1 MTSKTTEAQK
11 PLMNS
16 LLNQSPKTPKVG
28 EIADGKILEI
38 GRNTIFVDLGIAGT
52 GILLGR
58 EIKANRNLIKSL
70 HVGDEISAMVLEQEN
85 DDGFVELSLQAAHQE
100 QSWDSLKRLLET
112 QETIKARVTAANRGG
127 LMIELNGVAG
137 FLPVS
142 QLNYEHYPRVEDGDK
157 NKILQELN
165 KFVNR
170 DLEVRV
176 LDIDPSQQKL
186 IASEKAVGEEKIKE
200 ALSQYQLGDLV
211 SGTISGVVDFG
222 AFVRFPLKEKEGQ
235 DKDKTEMIEGLIH
248 ISEIDW
254 QLIEDP
260 RQVLQ
265 VGENVTAKIIGIE
278 KDRLSLSLKA
288 LKQDPW
294 QSIDQKYQKDQV
306 VEGTVTKINP
316 FGAFIQLDKDIHG
329 LVHISDFGSSEKM
342 SSEIIAGEKYQFK
355 IASIEPLVHKMA
367 LSLVRPESAKK
378 ANKTEVEAE
387 SATPKTETPE
397 AL

>member
-1 MTSKTTEAQK
+1 
-11 PLMNS
+11 MNN
-16 LLNQSPKTPKVG
+16 LINQSPKTPKAG
-28 EIADGKILEI
+28 EIASGKILEI
-38 GRNTIFVDLGIAGT
+38 GRNTIFIDLGIAGT
-52 GILLGR
+52 GVLLGR

-70 HVGDEISAMVLEQEN
+70 HIGDEISAMVLESEN
-85 DDGFVELSLQAAHQE
+85 DDGFIELSLQAAHQE

-127 LMIELNGVAG
+127 LMIELNGIAG

-170 DLEVRV
+170 DLDVRV

-186 IASEKAVGEEKIKE
+186 IASEKAVGEDKIKA
-200 ALSQYQLGDLV
+200 ALSQYKLGDLV
-211 SGTISGVVDFG
+211 SGAISGVVDFG
-222 AFVRFPLKEKEGQ
+222 AFVRFPLKEQEGQ
-235 DKDKTEMIEGLIH
+235 EKPDKAEMIEGLIH

-265 VGENVTAKIIGIE
+265 VGQSVTAKIIGIE

-288 LKQDPW
+288 LKKDPW
-294 QSIDQKYQKDQV
+294 QSIDDKYQKDQI
-306 VEGTVTKINP
+306 VEGEVTKINP
-316 FGAFIQLDKDIHG
+316 FGAFVQLDKDIHG

-342 SSEIIAGEKYQFK
+342 NSEITAGKKYQFK
-355 IASIEPLVHKMA
+355 IASIEPQVHKMA

-378 ANKTEVEAE
+378 AEAAQE
-387 SATPKTETPE
+387 IASETNTPSS
-397 AL
+397 L

>member
-1 MTSKTTEAQK
+1 MTSKTTETQK
-11 PLMNS
+11 SLMNN
-16 LLNQSPKTPKVG
+16 LINQSPKTPKAG
-28 EIADGKILEI
+28 EIASGKILEI

-52 GILLGR
+52 GVLLGR

-85 DDGFVELSLQAAHQE
+85 DDGFIELSLQAAHQE

-127 LMIELNGVAG
+127 LMIELNGIAG

-211 SGTISGVVDFG
+211 SGVISGVVDFG

-235 DKDKTEMIEGLIH
+235 DKTEMIEGLIH

-265 VGENVTAKIIGIE
+265 VGQNVTAKIIGIE

-294 QSIDQKYQKDQV
+294 QSIDGRYQKDQV
-306 VEGTVTKINP
+306 IEGMVTKINP

-342 SSEIIAGEKYQFK
+342 NSEIVAGKKYQFK
-355 IASIEPLVHKMA
+355 IVSIEPPVHKMA

-378 ANKTEVEAE
+378 TE
-387 SATPKTETPE
+387 ATQEVAPE
-397 AL
+397 ADTPSSL

>member
-1 MTSKTTEAQK
+1 
-11 PLMNS
+11 MNN
-16 LLNQSPKTPKVG
+16 LLNQSPRVPKAG
-28 EIADGKILEI
+28 EIASGKILEI
-38 GRNTIFVDLGIAGT
+38 GRNTIFVDLGVAGT
-52 GILLGR
+52 GVLLGR

-127 LMIELNGVAG
+127 LMIELNGIAG

-200 ALSQYQLGDLV
+200 ALSQYKLGDLV
-211 SGTISGVVDFG
+211 SGLISGVVDFG

-235 DKDKTEMIEGLIH
+235 DKAEMIEGLIH

-265 VGENVTAKIIGIE
+265 VGQSVTAKIIGIE

-288 LKQDPW
+288 LKPDPW
-294 QSIDQKYQKDQV
+294 QSIDGKYQKDQII
-306 VEGTVTKINP
+306 EGEVTKINP

-329 LVHISDFGSSEKM
+329 LVHISDFGSLDKM
-342 SSEIIAGEKYQFK
+342 NSEITANKKYQFK
-355 IASIEPLVHKMA
+355 IVSIEPQVHKMA

-378 ANKTEVEAE
+378 IEVVAE
-387 SATPKTETPE
+387 NETTKAE
-397 AL
+397 

>member
-1 MTSKTTEAQK
+1 
-11 PLMNS
+11 MNN
-16 LLNQSPKTPKVG
+16 LLNQSPKTPKAG
-28 EIADGKILEI
+28 EIASGKIVEI
-38 GRNTIFVDLGIAGT
+38 GRNTIFVDLGVAGT
-52 GILLGR
+52 GVLLGR

-70 HVGDEISAMVLEQEN
+70 RVGEEISAMVLEQEN

-100 QSWDSLKRLLET
+100 QSWDSLKRLVET

-127 LMIELNGVAG
+127 LMIELNGIVG

-170 DLEVRV
+170 DLDIRV

-186 IASEKAVGEEKIKE
+186 IVSEKAVGEDKIKE
-200 ALSQYQLGDLV
+200 ALSRYQLGDLV

-235 DKDKTEMIEGLIH
+235 DKTEMIEGLIH

-265 VGENVTAKIIGIE
+265 VGQSVTAKIIGIE

-294 QSIDQKYQKDQV
+294 QSIDQKYHKDQII
-306 VEGTVTKINP
+306 EGEVTKINP

-329 LVHISDFGSSEKM
+329 LVHISDFGSLDKM
-342 SSEIIAGEKYQFK
+342 NSEIAAGKKYQFR
-355 IASIEPLVHKMA
+355 IVSIEPQVHKMA
-367 LSLVRPESAKK
+367 LSLVRPETAPKNEGVD
-378 ANKTEVEAE
+378 AA
-387 SATPKTETPE
+387 PKTDAPE
-397 AL
+397 LSKSNK